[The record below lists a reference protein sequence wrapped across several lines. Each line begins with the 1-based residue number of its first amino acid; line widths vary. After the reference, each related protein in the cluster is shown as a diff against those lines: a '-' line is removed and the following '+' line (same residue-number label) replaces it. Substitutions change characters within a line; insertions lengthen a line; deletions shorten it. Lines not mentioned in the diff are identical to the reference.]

1 MKKDD
6 RHSKTISADDVR
18 YAAGL
23 SRLSLGDDDVVKFQ
37 AQLSQIIEYIAQL
50 EEVDTETTLPTTH
63 VLSSMKNVFREDE
76 IKESLP
82 TQEALKN
89 APSKK
94 GDFFKVPKI
103 I

>member
-1 MKKDD
+1 MKRDD
-6 RHSKTISADDVR
+6 RHLKTISAFDVR
-18 YAAGL
+18 YAAAL
-23 SRLSLGDDDVVKFQ
+23 ARLSFEEKEVVKLQ

-50 EEVDTETTLPTTH
+50 EELDTEDTLPTTH

-76 IKESLP
+76 IKESLS

-94 GDFFKVPKI
+94 DDFFKVPKI